1 VALKLITAPSVEP
14 IILEETKSYMRLDSS
29 DDDPLI
35 DMLIISAR
43 QKAEI
48 RTRRAFITQTWDYI
62 LDSVGSTIEIP
73 KPPLSAIGGIFVT
86 GDDGLENTVNSS
98 SYVAD
103 VNSEPGRVQ
112 LVLGETWPVHRRCN
126 GFRIRFTA
134 GYGNNTQ
141 IPPQIKIALM
151 NMVAY
156 AYENRGSPEVPREA
170 EAILEGYR
178 VMRL

>member
-14 IILEETKSYMRLDSS
+14 ITLEETKGYMRLDSS
-29 DDDPLI
+29 DDDPLVE
-35 DMLIISAR
+35 MLIISAR
-43 QKAEI
+43 QKAEV

-62 LDSVGSTIEIP
+62 LDSAGSTIEIP
-73 KPPLSAIGGIFVT
+73 KPPLSAVGGIFVT
-86 GDDGLENTVNSS
+86 GDDGLENTVGSL
-98 SYVAD
+98 YVAD

-112 LVLGETWPVHRRCN
+112 LVLGETWPVHRRYN

-134 GYGNNTQ
+134 GYGNNSQ

-156 AYENRGSPEVPREA
+156 TYENRGSQEVPREA